1 MSQSQTQRRYSGTR
15 RIDLLEIEIK
25 ETAFVAI
32 QRPSDVRVSDTR
44 AQRIEK
50 EQLPQDELPS
60 TYTMD
65 HLPVPEDRS
74 ALIISI
80 WNLNTGMFLS

>member
-15 RIDLLEIEIK
+15 RIDLREIEIK

-50 EQLPQDELPS
+50 ERLPQDELPS

-74 ALIISI
+74 ALIIFI